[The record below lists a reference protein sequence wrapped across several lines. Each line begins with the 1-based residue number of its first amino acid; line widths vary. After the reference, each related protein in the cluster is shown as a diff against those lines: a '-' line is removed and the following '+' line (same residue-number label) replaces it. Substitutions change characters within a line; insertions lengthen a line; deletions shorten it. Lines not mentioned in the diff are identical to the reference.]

1 MTGVR
6 APVLWLLAAILL
18 VAGCTGRYQPMG
30 RPADAPRLTEAAIIA
45 ADGYRLPLR
54 VWRPAAGAEPRAAV
68 LALHGFNDYSNAFA
82 EAAEQWAAAGIVT
95 YAYDQR
101 GFGAAA
107 QPGIWPGADTLV
119 RDLTAAARLVGA
131 RHPGLPLYLVGES
144 MGGAVVLAALAERP
158 PPPVDGAVLAA
169 PAVWGRA
176 DMSVFARLALWW
188 AATATPGLTVTG
200 EGLDIAPSDNLAMLR
215 ALGRD
220 PLVIKETRADT
231 IAGLVDLMERA
242 ADAAPAV
249 DTRLL
254 VLYGDHEE
262 IIPVEAIAR
271 FLPRLPAE
279 RTVVAFYPDGYHM
292 LLRDRARAVPIAD
305 VAHWVGGGGNPLPSG
320 HHTRRPDYLAEEW

>member
-1 MTGVR
+1 MTR
-6 APVLWLLAAILL
+6 LQAPVLWLLAAALL
-18 VAGCTGRYQPMG
+18 TAGCTARYQPMG
-30 RPADAPRLTEAAIIA
+30 PPVEAPRLTETAIIA
-45 ADGYRLPLR
+45 ADGYRLPLH
-54 VWRPAAGAEPRAAV
+54 VWQPSGDAEPRAV
-68 LALHGFNDYSNAFA
+68 MLALHGFNDYSNAFT
-82 EAAEQWAAAGIVT
+82 EAAEEWAAEGIVT

-107 QPGIWPGADTLV
+107 RPGIWPGADTLV
-119 RDLTAAARLVGA
+119 QDLAAAARLVGA

-144 MGGAVVLAALAERP
+144 MGGAVVLAALAEDP
-158 PPPVDGAVLAA
+158 PPPAEGAVLVA

-176 DMSVFARLALWW
+176 DMSVVARFALWW

-200 EGLDIAPSDNLAMLR
+200 EGLDIIPSDNMAMLR

-231 IAGLVDLMERA
+231 IEGLVDLMERA
-242 ADAAPAV
+242 AEAAPAA

-254 VLYGDHEE
+254 VLYGDREE
-262 IIPVEAIAR
+262 IIPTEAIAR

-292 LLRDRARAVPIAD
+292 LLRDQARAVPIAD
-305 VAHWVGGGGNPLPSG
+305 VVHWVTGGGNPLPSG
-320 HHTRRPDYLAEEW
+320 NHSRRPDYLSDGW

>member
-1 MTGVR
+1 MTRVR
-6 APVLWLLAAILL
+6 APALWLLAAVLL
-18 VAGCTGRYQPMG
+18 IAGCAARYQPMG
-30 RPADAPRLTEAAIIA
+30 PPVAAPRLTAEAIIA

-54 VWRPAAGAEPRAAV
+54 VWRPAEDAEPRAAV

-82 EAAEQWAAAGIVT
+82 EAADRWAADGIVT

-144 MGGAVVLAALAERP
+144 MGGAVVLAALAGDRP
-158 PPPVDGAVLAA
+158 LPADGAVLVA

-188 AATATPGLTVTG
+188 AATATPGLEVTG
-200 EGLDIAPSDNLAMLR
+200 EGLDIMPSDNLAMLR

-242 ADAAPAV
+242 AAAAPAV

-254 VLYGDHEE
+254 VLYGDREE
-262 IIPVEAIAR
+262 IIPAEAIAR

-292 LLRDRARAVPIAD
+292 LLRDRGRAAPIAD
-305 VAHWVGGGGNPLPSG
+305 VAHWVTGGGNPLPSG
-320 HHTRRPDYLAEEW
+320 YHTRRPDYLAEAW